1 MPANATIKIGE
12 AASVEL
18 HARGVKIFLSREGTY
33 SLGPIF
39 ATRRAMDASGAT
51 VSLKATLVNLVR
63 GPSFRQ
69 STAMGVLGSR
79 GPADDEE
86 RAARAA
92 RRAEQRG
99 LEEREAQRQ
108 AERAETPDGAGQ
120 REPGAAAEAAPPPM
134 SGSDQSLP
142 PPGDE
147 PPAQTGAGS
156 MQEPPA
162 SAPDDEARSS
172 LSAGKALIVTEQY
185 ERAAAML
192 TDALAA
198 ATEDELPEVR
208 YYLAYAQS
216 MTGDTPAA
224 LKLTDDLEPAGD
236 EEWAADFVIL
246 RAQLLVDASAF
257 SDEVK
262 WLAGH
267 AAGVSTDPDLAPAYY
282 FLLALGH
289 RGMGDISK
297 GKQNLSKV
305 VSLSAKSE
313 LGKAAAHLLRME

>member
-1 MPANATIKIGE
+1 
-12 AASVEL
+12 
-18 HARGVKIFLSREGTY
+18 
-33 SLGPIF
+33 
-39 ATRRAMDASGAT
+39 
-51 VSLKATLVNLVR
+51 
-63 GPSFRQ
+63 
-69 STAMGVLGSR
+69 
-79 GPADDEE
+79 
-86 RAARAA
+86 
-92 RRAEQRG
+92 
-99 LEEREAQRQ
+99 
-108 AERAETPDGAGQ
+108 
-120 REPGAAAEAAPPPM
+120 
-134 SGSDQSLP
+134 
-142 PPGDE
+142 
-147 PPAQTGAGS
+147 